1 MEISNVEE
9 AGIEREMPPAPAPK
23 PLHPRNRGDAGKRKR
38 ARAPPKKEAKKM
50 PKTRAKAKRG
60 AAPALPRGK
69 KRTVFPLGG
78 AKVGIAVP
86 PNIARELRQYRA
98 KLESKSGDRVT
109 MAEAVGKA
117 VRIAGAGLR

>member
-1 MEISNVEE
+1 MEISNVAE

-23 PLHPRNRGDAGKRKR
+23 PLHPRDRGDAGKRKR

-50 PKTRAKAKRG
+50 VKTRAKRE
-60 AAPALPRGK
+60 AAP
-69 KRTVFPLGG
+69 KRKPTVFPKGG